1 MNTGGKSGPGRGSSV
16 CKGPQVHRGS
26 KKRKTYM
33 MWPGVGPSRGLGGDL
48 VFILRKVRAS
58 EGFKEGET

>member
-1 MNTGGKSGPGRGSSV
+1 MNTRGKSGLGRGSSV
-16 CKGPQVHRGS
+16 CKGPEVPRGS
-26 KKRKTYM
+26 KKRKAYM

-48 VFILRKVRAS
+48 VFILRKMRAS